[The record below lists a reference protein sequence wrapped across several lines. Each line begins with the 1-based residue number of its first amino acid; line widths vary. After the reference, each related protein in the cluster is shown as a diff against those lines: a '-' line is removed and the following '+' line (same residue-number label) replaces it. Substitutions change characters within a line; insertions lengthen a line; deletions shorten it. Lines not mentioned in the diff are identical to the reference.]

1 LVELLKKNTACAIVY
16 CKSRK
21 QTQDVARLLQ
31 QHQINADYYHAGLS
45 SIERSVKQQNWIS
58 NQCTTIV
65 CTNAFGMGIDKPDV
79 RLVIHYAIPE
89 SLENYYQEAG
99 RAGRDGKDADAILLY
114 APHEIQDLE
123 KLNDLRYPDANQLKK
138 LYTDLMNYLQVPA
151 GIGEGQSFDFD
162 IVDFATNFK
171 WNVLQATYGLQA
183 IAQEGLLYF
192 NEQNFKPSKIVF
204 TTTKEA
210 LYDFEH
216 NNLAL
221 EPIIKALLRSYEGIF
236 DYPTNIHET
245 RIAKISSTP
254 IDLVRLK
261 IQALH
266 KYQVINYQP
275 AAETP
280 QVVLLK
286 NRMYVDAFKFDL
298 ENLRI
303 RKEKH
308 AERVNQMIHYTTNES
323 NCRSQIIG
331 LYFNDLEIKECGKC
345 DNCIS
350 DKKTELN
357 DIEFEH
363 ISQKIF
369 ELLNQGEHSIQKV
382 LLDIGSNNIEKT
394 NEVIQYLFSEEIISM
409 NEMGLLK
416 TKKKGPR

>member
-1 LVELLKKNTACAIVY
+1 
-16 CKSRK
+16 
-21 QTQDVARLLQ
+21 
-31 QHQINADYYHAGLS
+31 
-45 SIERSVKQQNWIS
+45 
-58 NQCTTIV
+58 
-65 CTNAFGMGIDKPDV
+65 
-79 RLVIHYAIPE
+79 
-89 SLENYYQEAG
+89 
-99 RAGRDGKDADAILLY
+99 
-114 APHEIQDLE
+114 
-123 KLNDLRYPDANQLKK
+123 
-138 LYTDLMNYLQVPA
+138 MNYLQVPA

-162 IVDFATNFK
+162 LVDFATNFK

-204 TTTKEA
+204 TTSKEA

-216 NNLAL
+216 NNPAL

-236 DYPTNIHET
+236 DFPTNIHET

-275 AAETP
+275 AAESP
-280 QVVLLK
+280 QVVLTK

-308 AERVNQMIHYTTNES
+308 AERVNQMIQYTTNEIQ
-323 NCRSQIIG
+323 CRSQIIG
-331 LYFNDLEIKECGKC
+331 VYFNDLEIKKCGKC
-345 DNCIS
+345 DNCTS

-357 DIEFEH
+357 DSAFEQ
-363 ISQKIF
+363 INFKIF
-369 ELLNQGEHSIQKV
+369 ELLSQGEHSVQHILKAI
-382 LLDIGSNNIEKT
+382 DSDKIENA
-394 NEVIQYLFSEEIISM
+394 NEVIRYLMSEEII
-409 NEMGLLK
+409 EMDELGLLK
-416 TKKKGPR
+416 IKKKGPR